1 MQWKKLKVWQET
13 HKLVLEI
20 YKLTASFPKSEIY
33 GLVNQ
38 LKRAASSV
46 PANIVEGQSRNTTK
60 DYLHF
65 LYNSRGSL
73 EEVRYF
79 LLLARDLGFLSADSY
94 EVIEKGYESASKM
107 LNGLIKSLRAK
118 TINPQSKT
126 LTP

>member
-20 YKLTASFPKSEIY
+20 YKLTASFPQSEIY

-73 EEVRYF
+73 EEVLYF
-79 LLLARDLGFLSADSY
+79 LLLARDLGFLSADSC

-118 TINPQSKT
+118 TLNP
-126 LTP
+126 